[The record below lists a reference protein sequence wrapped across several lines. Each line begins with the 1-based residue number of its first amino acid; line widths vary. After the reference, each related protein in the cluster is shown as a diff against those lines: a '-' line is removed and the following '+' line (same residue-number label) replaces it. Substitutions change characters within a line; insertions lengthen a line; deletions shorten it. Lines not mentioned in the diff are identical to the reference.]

1 MVLRCRRHPSGRTS
15 CAVLGLVA
23 ALSLPIRGETLVV
36 GLPDPGRVPFF
47 WEDPAK
53 GFQGTYVELL
63 KRIAAKVGFTVEFR
77 LVPQARLIA
86 EFNAGMIDVEPGISP
101 SWRPSAEENALS
113 RYSAAFMNMEDVL
126 IVPGGRTPP
135 RVTSTA
141 DLARLD
147 GLRVGQVRGF
157 FVPAGL
163 HVIECV
169 DEGTIAR
176 QVDAGFWDVGLMNA
190 EVARWYKAR
199 KGYRYEISAPYASTP
214 VALRFH
220 VRCGTR
226 VEPVNRAIL
235 DLRKSGELRRILRG
249 RGN

>member
-1 MVLRCRRHPSGRTS
+1 VLLRSRRNCGR
-15 CAVLGLVA
+15 AVLGLLA
-23 ALSLPIRGETLVV
+23 ALSLPVRGETLVV

-47 WEDPAK
+47 WQDPAK

-63 KRIAAKVGFTVEFR
+63 KRIAAKAGFTVEFR
-77 LVPQARLIA
+77 MVPQARLIA
-86 EFNAGMIDVEPGISP
+86 EFDAGMIDVEPGISP

-126 IVPGGRTPP
+126 IVPDGKVVP
-135 RVTSTA
+135 RIASTA

-163 HVIECV
+163 RVIECV
-169 DEGTIAR
+169 DEGMIAR
-176 QVDAGFWDVGLMNA
+176 QVGAGFWDVGLMNA

-214 VALRFH
+214 VAFRFH
-220 VRCGTR
+220 ARRGAW
-226 VEPVNRAIL
+226 VEPVNRALL
-235 DLRKSGELRRILRG
+235 DLRRSGELRRLLKG
-249 RGN
+249 SQK